1 MPEMQELIEKY
12 ARSKNSA
19 DYGEIVRLVQTCS
32 KLWTVYS
39 PVTKCRYT
47 EYING
52 IPSAFIFSEK
62 AFCQDFRKH
71 CEKNNI
77 QTETE
82 LCKSDTRIQFFSDL
96 YRCGIER
103 LVLDNGKKFIVMN
116 LSDIIDQPDFSTLPP
131 NERPVMNAEL
141 MLNANIFFQSVS
153 SGNVSRSTQKSL
165 LRELYKSRYLMP
177 VMVDRDTKL
186 DGMEESILKAVSSQS
201 GTAVTVVAIK
211 TDERAVIPF
220 FTDWTEFSRF
230 DKDKQCAGN
239 IMTFRDIE
247 YLCSQGEKITINPF
261 GFNMVIDRNAI
272 ELIKSVSS
280 DIPPAQQPVQE
291 PVEEYTEPVEEYTE
305 PVEEYAEPAEEYAE
319 PVEEY
324 TEPAEEYTE
333 PVEEY
338 AEPVEEYEESDS
350 EEEQVQLFELRS
362 VPHEMITVLMS
373 LMSQTEG
380 INKAYLKGMVQG
392 DVTYY
397 LIIVDFEGD
406 VSELYGISEQAEQY
420 SGGVPVEVVLYAS
433 DFGMYAAQSTY
444 PFYQR

>member
-96 YRCGIER
+96 YRCGTER

-116 LSDIIDQPDFSTLPP
+116 LSDIIDRPDFSTLPP

-338 AEPVEEYEESDS
+338 EESDS

>member
-116 LSDIIDQPDFSTLPP
+116 LSDIIDRPDFSTLPP

-291 PVEEYTEPVEEYTE
+291 PVEEYTEPVEEY
-305 PVEEYAEPAEEYAE
+305 AEPAEEYAE

>member
-116 LSDIIDQPDFSTLPP
+116 LSDIIDRPDFSTLPP

-305 PVEEYAEPAEEYAE
+305 PVEEYAEP
-319 PVEEY
+319 VEEY
-324 TEPAEEYTE
+324 TEPA
-333 PVEEY
+333 EEY